1 MLKGNSVV
9 LDPEQRIGGVR
20 AVPWGSYL
28 LVEKDEQPTQK

>member
-1 MLKGNSVV
+1 MPMGEFCGFS
-9 LDPEQRIGGVR
+9 PEQRTGGVR